1 MMTRVIA
8 PILALAMTGAAP
20 AGAEEA
26 EPVAEG
32 TRDSGIVE
40 EVETRLA
47 QFQVVVTGS
56 PEVLASLSR
65 DDLELVVGGQPI
77 EEFTV
82 DRLRT
87 SASPSGAATDPPRL
101 PATYIFYFD
110 QSMLTPRGRD
120 RSLDLC
126 RELIPSLIS
135 GGDRG
140 MIVSNG
146 TTLVIF
152 AEPTADRRALLDAL
166 DRIDDDAEHIEPWA
180 TQEQAYI
187 DDIRIAMRD
196 LAAESSFGGVPNAV
210 LDNRPG
216 QFKQMRGPSPSGLG
230 GYRIPPSRDPTLNSD
245 RQRLQGES
253 QSIFET
259 RLKQIRF
266 RARTYETEGLWR
278 AQKSLARLQALLPR
292 LHDMD
297 RPKSLLYFGD
307 ILRFEPGAMYAEI
320 TDPNNP
326 KNRRMRREE
335 NLLADPWAP
344 PRDVRDFLDQVV
356 AAATAQ
362 GVRFYPVEGEGLDD
376 STDPHAQNVLT
387 HFGLETGG
395 QAFLRGADA
404 REISEQITA
413 DLSSLYLLSFD
424 PTDLEKDKALSV
436 YVRPRVPRLE
446 VHTGG
451 RLTVQSEE
459 ARTQARLLAAYLG
472 AGVARSRVNVGA
484 TVIPTGYS
492 DGRFH
497 AMVQVSASGVP
508 SPRSTWEVGASLVS
522 SGEVQ
527 EEVSSRIA
535 VEGAGVPVTF
545 EREVSFA
552 PGPFELVA
560 VVHETETHEIGSRRI
575 EGTWPDLDRAPAAVG
590 PIAVIQ
596 PSKRVLV
603 RGEETRTSGAFA
615 VGENDAVRLDFPT
628 AFVSLVCRHK
638 TQTGALRV
646 HRNIAGASRAEFDP
660 VDIEPEDARCAVLT
674 DMVPAR
680 TLGEGH
686 FRFTVEV
693 LCGEEACA
701 HGDRTFAAV
710 EPGP

>member
-1 MMTRVIA
+1 MMNRPMA
-8 PILALAMTGAAP
+8 AILALAMTGAVS
-20 AGAEEA
+20 AGAEET

-32 TRDSGIVE
+32 TRDSGVVE

-47 QFQVVVTGS
+47 QFQVVVTGP
-56 PEVLASLSR
+56 PETLAGLSK
-65 DDLELVVGGQPI
+65 DDLELVVGGQLI
-77 EEFTV
+77 EDFAV

-87 SASPSGAATDPPRL
+87 SATPSGATTDPPL

-126 RELIPSLIS
+126 RELIPSLVS
-135 GGDRG
+135 DDDRG

-152 AEPTADRRALLDAL
+152 AEPTSDRQALLHAL
-166 DRIDDDAEHIEPWA
+166 DRIDEDAEHMETWA

-196 LAAESSFGGVPNAV
+196 LEGAGSFGGLPTAV

-216 QFKQMRGPSPSGLG
+216 QMRETQGPSPGGLG
-230 GYRIPPSRDPTLNSD
+230 GYRIPASLDPTLKSD
-245 RQRLQGES
+245 RERLENKGNEIYRS
-253 QSIFET
+253 
-259 RLKQIRF
+259 RLNQIRF
-266 RARTYETEGLWR
+266 RARTYETDGLWH
-278 AQKSLARLQALLPR
+278 AQKSLVRLQALLSR
-292 LHDMD
+292 LYDTD

-320 TDPNNP
+320 TDLSNP
-326 KNRRMRREE
+326 RNSRLPREE
-335 NLLADPWAP
+335 EDNADPLAP
-344 PRDVRDFLDQVV
+344 PRDVRDFFDQVV

-362 GVRFYPVEGEGLDD
+362 GVRFYPVEGEGLDE
-376 STDPHAQNVLT
+376 STDHHTQNVLT
-387 HFGLETGG
+387 YFGLETGG

-404 REISEQITA
+404 QVISEQITA
-413 DLSSLYLLSFD
+413 DLSSLFMLSFD
-424 PTDLEKDKALSV
+424 PADMKEDTSLSV
-436 YVRPRVPRLE
+436 YVRPRVPGLE

-459 ARTQARLLAAYLG
+459 ARIQARLLAAYLG
-472 AGVARSRVNVGA
+472 PGVTGSSVNVGA
-484 TVIPTGYS
+484 AVIPTGYS
-492 DGRFH
+492 EGRFH
-497 AMVQVSASGVP
+497 ALVQVSAFGVP
-508 SPRSTWEVGASLVS
+508 IPRSTWEVGASLVS
-522 SGEVQ
+522 SGRVG

-545 EREVSFA
+545 EREVRFA

-560 VVHETETHEIGSRRI
+560 VVRQNETDEIGSRRI
-575 EGTWPDLDRAPAAVG
+575 EGTWPDLDHAPAAVG

-603 RGEETRTSGAFA
+603 RGDKTRTSGAFA
-615 VGENDAVRLDFPT
+615 VGDNDAVRLDFPT

-638 TQTGALRV
+638 TQKGTLHVRRSV
-646 HRNIAGASRAEFDP
+646 VGASRAEFDP

-693 LCGEEACA
+693 LCGEEPCA
-701 HGDRTFAAV
+701 HGERTFTAL